1 MDMTKK
7 ILNVPILDVK
17 IIYGGL
23 DVMGTEYY
31 IQQRLESG
39 SVVDAYY
46 GKVEKPTE
54 IRNRNFL
61 QNSKSFY
68 HNRKQRKGQ
77 MQNQPYWDKTK
88 REWVLEYK
96 VNDKN
101 IGEYVQRV
109 RFETLASANAYLQM
123 LNQRKTK

>member
-1 MDMTKK
+1 MAKLKCEFRLSKTK
-7 ILNVPILDVK
+7 
-17 IIYGGL
+17 
-23 DVMGTEYY
+23 E
-31 IQQRLESG
+31 
-39 SVVDAYY
+39 
-46 GKVEKPTE
+46 
-54 IRNRNFL
+54 
-61 QNSKSFY
+61 
-68 HNRKQRKGQ
+68 RK

-96 VNDKN
+96 INDKD

>member
-1 MDMTKK
+1 MAKLKCEFRLSKTK
-7 ILNVPILDVK
+7 
-17 IIYGGL
+17 
-23 DVMGTEYY
+23 E
-31 IQQRLESG
+31 
-39 SVVDAYY
+39 
-46 GKVEKPTE
+46 
-54 IRNRNFL
+54 
-61 QNSKSFY
+61 
-68 HNRKQRKGQ
+68 RK

-96 VNDKN
+96 VNDKD

>member
-1 MDMTKK
+1 MS
-7 ILNVPILDVK
+7 LD
-17 IIYGGL
+17 Y
-23 DVMGTEYY
+23 
-31 IQQRLESG
+31 
-39 SVVDAYY
+39 
-46 GKVEKPTE
+46 
-54 IRNRNFL
+54 
-61 QNSKSFY
+61 
-68 HNRKQRKGQ
+68 RKQRKGQ

-88 REWVLEYK
+88 REWILDYK